1 MRRQEEGT
9 INWEEEG
16 EGWIRGGRWSDDGGA
31 MSGRGGGSC
40 GKMGREVG
48 GPRVRFQ
55 PHAQKPSTNMPMG
68 LATNIANTSLHCF
81 AQTRHSICFSGLLV
95 CVGGL
100 PPWVQHTAAQASLHR
115 CLAYVFGLAPQWIP
129 RYMNQEGAFNMT
141 VQHLGGHTDR
151 LEKIFCLQRKF

>member
-1 MRRQEEGT
+1 MRRGGDGQEEEWRGGMRRQEEGT
-9 INWEEEG
+9 MNWEEEG
-16 EGWIRGGRWSDDGGA
+16 EGWMSGGRWSDDGGA

-95 CVGGL
+95 CVGGV
-100 PPWVQHTAAQASLHR
+100 PPWCNTQQLKR
-115 CLAYVFGLAPQWIP
+115 
-129 RYMNQEGAFNMT
+129 AF
-141 VQHLGGHTDR
+141 TDV
-151 LEKIFCLQRKF
+151 